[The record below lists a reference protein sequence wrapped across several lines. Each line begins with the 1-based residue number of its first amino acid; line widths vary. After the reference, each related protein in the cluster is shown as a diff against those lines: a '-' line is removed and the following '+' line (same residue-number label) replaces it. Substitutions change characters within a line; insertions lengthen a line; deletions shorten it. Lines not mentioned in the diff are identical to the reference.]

1 METKHRKK
9 LLVFHPIIA
18 PYRIDLFNKLYKEFD
33 TEIYIFQKNLLT
45 QKFDYGNISKQFLF
59 EPTYLLNYHKFL
71 FIKIRK
77 GLIKAINH
85 FNPDIVLV
93 PEYKLETLIISLYKI
108 IFRKKFKVISIVDDS
123 YDMIMNNNHFSKKH
137 KYAESFILPLL
148 DNIIN
153 IEPRVVTYFQ
163 RKYHKGIYFP
173 IIQDENKLQTKYQKA
188 LPISEKYIEQY
199 NLKDQKVVLF
209 VGRLDKVK
217 NLPTLIKVF
226 KQVKASN
233 CKLVIVGGGELE
245 NKLKIIA
252 DSNVIFTGR
261 LEGYALYA
269 WYNIAEI
276 FVLAS
281 TREAFGAVTNE
292 ALIGG
297 CFTLVSELAGS
308 NCLINNGINGF
319 TFNPYNEE
327 EMIKTIKKSI
337 EKTPLRTYPLVV
349 RKNKMQYSFSEYV
362 DSLIKN
368 IK

>member
-1 METKHRKK
+1 M
-9 LLVFHPIIA
+9 
-18 PYRIDLFNKLYKEFD
+18 
-33 TEIYIFQKNLLT
+33 
-45 QKFDYGNISKQFLF
+45 
-59 EPTYLLNYHKFL
+59 
-71 FIKIRK
+71 
-77 GLIKAINH
+77 
-85 FNPDIVLV
+85 
-93 PEYKLETLIISLYKI
+93 
-108 IFRKKFKVISIVDDS
+108 
-123 YDMIMNNNHFSKKH
+123 
-137 KYAESFILPLL
+137 
-148 DNIIN
+148 
-153 IEPRVVTYFQ
+153 
-163 RKYHKGIYFP
+163 
-173 IIQDENKLQTKYQKA
+173 
-188 LPISEKYIEQY
+188 
-199 NLKDQKVVLF
+199 
-209 VGRLDKVK
+209 
-217 NLPTLIKVF
+217 
-226 KQVKASN
+226 
-233 CKLVIVGGGELE
+233 
-245 NKLKIIA
+245 KIIA